1 MHYGQGSAIPLL
13 AQSAVLLDD
22 KLQAQIHGL
31 DHNALENHE
40 KISSEQI
47 IINALSNHTQVILLS
62 LCKHLL
68 LTFVLNHK
76 FGKGIPGITH
86 S

>member
-22 KLQAQIHGL
+22 KLQAQIRGL

-40 KISSEQI
+40 KNFLRANNYQCLIQPYTSYFI
-47 IINALSNHTQVILLS
+47 IIM
-62 LCKHLL
+62 
-68 LTFVLNHK
+68 
-76 FGKGIPGITH
+76 
-86 S
+86 